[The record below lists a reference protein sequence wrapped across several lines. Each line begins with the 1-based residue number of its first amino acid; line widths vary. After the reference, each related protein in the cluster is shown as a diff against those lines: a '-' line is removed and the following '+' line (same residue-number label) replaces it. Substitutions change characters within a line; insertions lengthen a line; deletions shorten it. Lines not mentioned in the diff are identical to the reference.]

1 MASKRQKLIKSFIDR
16 QGDPFGRVGNL
27 SAGTR
32 IKRGRTGRIT
42 EDDPR
47 WNPRT
52 MGNRR
57 GREKGFV
64 RDYR

>member
-1 MASKRQKLIKSFIDR
+1 MAAGNRDRLMARFMKKNKRSPE
-16 QGDPFGRVGNL
+16 GDPFGAIGNL
-27 SAGTR
+27 SPGTR
-32 IKRGRTGRIT
+32 IKRGRSGRIT

-57 GREKGFV
+57 GR
-64 RDYR
+64 